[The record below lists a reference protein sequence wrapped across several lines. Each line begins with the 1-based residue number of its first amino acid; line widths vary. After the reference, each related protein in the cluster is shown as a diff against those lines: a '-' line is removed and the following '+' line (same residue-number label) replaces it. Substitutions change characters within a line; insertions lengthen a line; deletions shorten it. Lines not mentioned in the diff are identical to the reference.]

1 MKPKTQN
8 KWKTGETKI
17 IQQIVQVP
25 LDDFLDPKRRTDES
39 AGLLQPKF
47 DWIIGIDPGNA
58 KLGLTFLDYH
68 SEEAECYEI
77 KFMSER
83 HAIQRVSQIRSVIA
97 DIIANQ
103 TLCRFSGNILV
114 AVEGSAFS
122 MPYRNTELAEARIVE
137 ALWFVDHYYLPPEN
151 CVFVQPNSMRKQV
164 FGNGK
169 LRAEEQWPELEPDAA
184 SSLAVAIAG
193 VKLNT

>member
-8 KWKTGETKI
+8 EWKVGKTKV

-25 LDDFLDPKRRTDES
+25 LDDYLDQKRRSDEKS
-39 AGLLQPKF
+39 GLLMPKF
-47 DWIIGIDPGNA
+47 DLVVGIDPGNA
-58 KLGLTFLDYH
+58 KLGLTFLNYH
-68 SEEAECYEI
+68 SEESECYEI
-77 KFMSER
+77 KFTSER
-83 HAIQRVSQIRSVIA
+83 LAVQRAAQIRTTISDTVF
-97 DIIANQ
+97 NQ
-103 TLCRFSGNILV
+103 TLCNFSGNLLI

-137 ALWFVDHYYLPPEN
+137 ALWFVDNFHIPPEN
-151 CVFVQPNSMRKQV
+151 CVFIQPNTMRKQV

-193 VKLNT
+193 IKMNT